1 MFYKITSPVNMVK
14 DLTLIIR
21 SDSTNYA
28 GGDIPQIFSK
38 INSIK
43 IFNEKAKKNDVLLNA
58 SNIFSDINLEE
69 SNKTIFN
76 NILNS
81 KLPLIQAFTSTSV
94 LSTSKW
100 FSKYFPYYND
110 NYQKLLYGLSK
121 LTKNE
126 VLSPNVIR
134 KIFNGITQYVLQ
146 KSPFFGDESIIN
158 SVTGE
163 KITITSLDKRGYYHY
178 LFMKDL
184 KKILETHPEFAEL
197 NFIKRL
203 SFIPKGFSK
212 YNKIIFRNAGKMTP
226 YLKELFE
233 LEQNSLIFSTD
244 KLAVKLMQDLVRY
257 TYYTS
262 GLGFS
267 NDSMGYLLTSTVK
280 EALPSH
286 LDINGNQGKSY
297 IEVMFD
303 LLTNSTDFSLFSKLF
318 IQNNVNLHSLIPSMD
333 NTNIVFLQNSQILDV
348 LNISKK
354 DLEMSKNKAIFRAQ
368 NLDIETNKVV
378 SEPHKYIKF
387 NYLNEW
393 VLYEFVG
400 ENTEDSEGLVYNR
413 IPVLAGN
420 EYEEL
425 SSIHNDVQPVLD
437 VKYFNEN
444 FADILE
450 QPQFSDNIEESTYNQ
465 NLEEEAFSTYDKSI
479 TEGIEEGSIQQS
491 GLYAIQQI
499 DFRDADN
506 NKACK

>member
-1 MFYKITSPVNMVK
+1 
-14 DLTLIIR
+14 
-21 SDSTNYA
+21 
-28 GGDIPQIFSK
+28 
-38 INSIK
+38 
-43 IFNEKAKKNDVLLNA
+43 
-58 SNIFSDINLEE
+58 
-69 SNKTIFN
+69 
-76 NILNS
+76 
-81 KLPLIQAFTSTSV
+81 
-94 LSTSKW
+94 
-100 FSKYFPYYND
+100 
-110 NYQKLLYGLSK
+110 
-121 LTKNE
+121 
-126 VLSPNVIR
+126 
-134 KIFNGITQYVLQ
+134 
-146 KSPFFGDESIIN
+146 
-158 SVTGE
+158 
-163 KITITSLDKRGYYHY
+163 
-178 LFMKDL
+178 
-184 KKILETHPEFAEL
+184 
-197 NFIKRL
+197 
-203 SFIPKGFSK
+203 
-212 YNKIIFRNAGKMTP
+212 
-226 YLKELFE
+226 
-233 LEQNSLIFSTD
+233 
-244 KLAVKLMQDLVRY
+244 
-257 TYYTS
+257 
-262 GLGFS
+262 
-267 NDSMGYLLTSTVK
+267 
-280 EALPSH
+280 
-286 LDINGNQGKSY
+286 
-297 IEVMFD
+297 
-303 LLTNSTDFSLFSKLF
+303 
-318 IQNNVNLHSLIPSMD
+318 MD